1 MSDSQSPINQA
12 PSANRG
18 NVESTA
24 GIEVLDETSN
34 DMQGPGKS
42 KKFGDRSTGAIRL
55 LLHNYAAMFGLAMV
69 LLWTLGG
76 VVTFFVSPYD
86 PVATYTGPLLDPPSW
101 GHLFGTDNFGR
112 DILSRVLAG
121 ARVSLWTGLIA
132 VAISSAIGLPIGAIA
147 GYFGGRTGNVL
158 MRFMDMILAFPALLL
173 AMALAVALGPG
184 LGSAM
189 VAVGVVGIP
198 EFARIMYGQTVSL
211 RETDF
216 VEAARAIGLRD
227 RTIVFRHILPNA
239 MAPIMVRSALGM
251 GYAILTAASLSFIG
265 LGAQPPLAEW
275 GVMISDSRGFIISG
289 EWWLTFFPG
298 LAIAT
303 SILGFNLFGD
313 GLRDV
318 LDPRLR
324 TSAK

>member
-1 MSDSQSPINQA
+1 MSEPKSPLGKPDATNMT
-12 PSANRG
+12 
-18 NVESTA
+18 NVESSG
-24 GIEVLDETSN
+24 GIEVQEVLPTD
-34 DMQGPGKS
+34 GPGLAAS
-42 KKFGDRSTGAIRL
+42 KESTDRGTGAVRL
-55 LLHNYAAMFGLAMV
+55 LMHNYAAMFGLAMV

-76 VVTFFVSPYD
+76 VVTLFASPYD
-86 PVATYTGPLLDPPSW
+86 PIDTYVGPLLDPPSW
-101 GHLFGTDNFGR
+101 AHLFGTDNFGR

-132 VAISSAIGLPIGAIA
+132 VAISLAIGLPIGAIA
-147 GYFGGRTGNVL
+147 GYFGGRVGNVL
-158 MRFMDMILAFPALLL
+158 MRVMDMILAFPALLL
-173 AMALAVALGPG
+173 AMTLAVALGPG
-184 LGSAM
+184 LSSAM

-211 RETDF
+211 REKDF
-216 VEAARAIGLRD
+216 VEASRAIGLRD

-239 MAPIMVRSALGM
+239 LAPIMVRSALGM

-265 LGAQPPLAEW
+265 LGAQPPMAEW

-324 TSAK
+324 TSSK